1 MKIVSENNAIC
12 RDRVGRNFGVAQ
24 FSCTAARE
32 LCRGCDVCDNNKAGP
47 LSAPFGP
54 VYSVRLCYDV
64 LIRLIAFKKSQEK
77 LFEVSKQVLEL

>member
-32 LCRGCDVCDNNKAGP
+32 LCRGCDVCDDNKAGP
-47 LSAPFGP
+47 LSAPLGP
-54 VYSVRLCYDV
+54 VYIVRLCYDV
-64 LIRLIAFKKSQEK
+64 LFRLIAFKKPRK
-77 LFEVSKQVLEL
+77 IL